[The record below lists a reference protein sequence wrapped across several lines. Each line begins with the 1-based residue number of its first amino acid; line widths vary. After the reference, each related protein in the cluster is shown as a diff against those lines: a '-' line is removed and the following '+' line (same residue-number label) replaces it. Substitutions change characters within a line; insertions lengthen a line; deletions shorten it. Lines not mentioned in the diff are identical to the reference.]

1 MTLYFSLTKD
11 WALIYYLGWLLWSS
25 FYSVS
30 QINPVAV
37 VFFLPLVGEI
47 FFYIILLIFFYG
59 LHELFTQYCDSLLLT
74 FYCPNMTH
82 FNGSNMLLPVNTPVS
97 FTICVYFRL
106 ALNAVPHFHFCL
118 ILSLWIPQTYHFKCG
133 PHLASKF

>member
-1 MTLYFSLTKD
+1 MTLYSSLTKD
-11 WALIYYLGWLLWSS
+11 WALIHYLGWLLWPS

-47 FFYIILLIFFYG
+47 FFYLILLIFFYG

-82 FNGSNMLLPVNTPVS
+82 FNGSNMLLP
-97 FTICVYFRL
+97 FTLY
-106 ALNAVPHFHFCL
+106 PL
-118 ILSLWIPQTYHFKCG
+118 ILLFLSPYVFTLGWPRMQFLTSISVWSCPYKSLKPITSNVV
-133 PHLASKF
+133 LI